1 MSIRMRSVAVIVMLG
16 LASGQARASSLPP
29 CQLAIGK
36 AVEKY
41 AKKALKVIGKCE
53 DKRSSG
59 ALAPSVN
66 CRPADGPPTDA
77 ATDEALSAARTKVQ
91 DSIASK
97 CTGPLPPL
105 GTLCADS
112 FNVPDLAACI
122 NGTFVFGGVDKR
134 NVDTLIETVY
144 DTNAPITDLALRTC
158 QATISKSGATYLVK
172 RMKYA
177 RVCHDNIAKGKTS
190 ACPDALIAAKVEKER
205 VKLDAKIRS
214 KCTEAQLASDS
225 PPKLDFGFPCEAYKL
240 VSYVR
245 NPGPGDPNANVLPV
259 LDRAIRCLTD
269 AHAHAA
275 DMLAEIAFPGVETS
289 AFADGVA
296 AGDATDATAIFWT
309 RLPDS
314 TSGALLDVSTDATFT
329 TGVQTIGVS
338 SAVGDDGTVKADV
351 GSLTA
356 STVYFYRFRQGTDT
370 SATGRVKTT
379 PSSGD
384 ATTVVH
390 VGWTGDSNAYYRPYN
405 SLDPLRLGTVDS
417 WFYIGDTIY
426 GDDALADGVV
436 AMTFDEYAA
445 KYRLNRTDQALR
457 NLMQATGTYA
467 QWDDH
472 EVRNDFAGAVPALA
486 ARMAEGNRAFRKY
499 MPLREDGGDPMQ
511 LYRSVQMGTSAEFFL
526 IDDRQYRSAKYTCC
540 ATPHETD
547 SGFVT
552 TDDDTTC
559 HAAEGEALVPSA
571 TCTTAMSSPSRTILG
586 ATQKAWLENGL
597 LNSTAKFKFIM
608 NGPPITQLQFLPYDR
623 WEAWSAE
630 RTEILDYIVTNS
642 IKNVIWLS
650 TDFHT
655 IIFSPVRV
663 DATHNVPE
671 LVDGSIG
678 ENTLFRELPA
688 SIVTLLPFVPSLITQ
703 VTEYELDR
711 YNGGII
717 TLDPVAET
725 AKFDF
730 KDRSGLTIHSI
741 TYTAV
746 P

>member
-1 MSIRMRSVAVIVMLG
+1 MRFAAVVVALG
-16 LASGQARASSLPP
+16 LVAGPARAATLSP
-29 CQLAIGK
+29 CTLAIGK
-36 AVEKY
+36 SIEKY
-41 AKKALKVIGKCE
+41 VKKKQKTIAKCE

-66 CRPADGPPTDA
+66 CRPADGPVTDM
-77 ATDEALSAARTKVQ
+77 ATSDALSAAALKVQ
-91 DSIASK
+91 TAIGSK

-105 GTLCADS
+105 GPACDSSFTTADLS
-112 FNVPDLAACI
+112 FCI
-122 NGTFVFGGVDKR
+122 TEPQQEADIDGR
-134 NVDTLIETVY
+134 NVDTLIGTVY
-144 DTNAPITDLALRTC
+144 DANAPVTDVALRTC
-158 QATISKSGATYLVK
+158 QATISKSGAKYLVK
-172 RMKYA
+172 RMKYG
-177 RVCHDNIAKGKTS
+177 RICQQNIAKGKTT
-190 ACPDALIAAKVEKER
+190 ACPDGLTAAKVEIAR
-205 VKLDAKIRS
+205 VKLDAAIRA
-214 KCTEAQLASDS
+214 KCTEAQLAASS
-225 PPKLDFGFPCEAYKL
+225 PPKLDFGYPCESYKL

-245 NPGPGDPNANVLPV
+245 NSGPGDPNANVLPV
-259 LDRAIRCLTD
+259 LDRAIRCITD
-269 AHAHAA
+269 AHAHVA
-275 DMLAEIAFPGVETS
+275 DLMLDIAFPGRETS

-296 AGDATDATAIFWT
+296 AGDATATTAIFWT

-314 TSGALLDVSTDATFT
+314 TSGALLDVSTDPTFGL
-329 TGVQTIGVS
+329 GVQTIAVS
-338 SAVGDDGTVKADV
+338 SASGDDGTVKADV
-351 GSLTA
+351 GSLTPFT
-356 STVYFYRFRQGTDT
+356 SYSYRFRQGTNT
-370 SATGRVKTT
+370 SPTGHVRTT
-379 PSSGD
+379 PDPVD
-384 ATTVVH
+384 ATHVVRL
-390 VGWTGDSNAYYRPYN
+390 GWTGDSNAYYRPYN
-405 SLDPLRLGTVDS
+405 SLDPLRLAVLDA
-417 WFYIGDTIY
+417 WLYIGDTIY
-426 GDDALADGVV
+426 GDDSAADGVV
-436 AMTFDEYAA
+436 ATTFDEYAA
-445 KYRLNRTDQALR
+445 KYRLNRQDQSLR

-472 EVRNDFAGAVPALA
+472 EVRNDFAGAEPAFA

-499 MPLREDGGDPMQ
+499 MPLREDGGDPSQ
-511 LYRSVQMGTSAEFFL
+511 LYRSVQMGTSAEFFI

-559 HAAEGEALVPSA
+559 HAPEGEATIPSA
-571 TCTTAMSSPSRTILG
+571 ACLAAMAGPTRTILG
-586 ATQKAWLENGL
+586 ATQKGWLENGL
-597 LNSTAKFKFIM
+597 LNSSAKFKFIM
-608 NGPPITQLQFLPYDR
+608 NGPPITQLSFVPYDR

-630 RTEILDYIVTNS
+630 RTEILDYIVNNN

-688 SIVTLLPFVPSLITQ
+688 SVAALLPFVPGLITQ
-703 VTEYELDR
+703 VSEYELDR